1 MGAMKLRYRERDAE
15 PDEGDLWIYE
25 MTQVMRAKRER
36 HTRRLEVVIDALRHG
51 AAVETMDETEVF
63 L

>member
-1 MGAMKLRYRERDAE
+1 MGAMKQHYRERWGE

-25 MTQVMRAKRER
+25 MTQVMQAKRER
-36 HTRRLEVVIDALRHG
+36 HTRRYERILEALHG
-51 AAVETMDETEVF
+51 AAPDTMDETEVF